1 MARFN
6 PFSSTRG
13 YANEQ
18 EATGEFPYIL
28 EGVDDMAKPMRIE
41 QAIDMSSDLAVE
53 GEPHPVELLAS
64 LTRADNAGALRP
76 ESGTVLTIGEAGETP
91 AQSSLGEAER
101 ADGIPAAARALAA
114 PPSAEPEDD
123 PTAMQRTLRV
133 LSSALPLLQRLLPLL
148 DGNVLGAVLNM
159 LTPHGHAAPAQKPAD
174 LGPLTGGLAE
184 LKNQHRELRVQ
195 MQEQGESLKRM
206 ADHLQMV
213 REATDRNT
221 LEQQDLIE
229 ELKTA
234 GRKMNL
240 VALAAFALLAGSIA
254 VNVYLYIQIHR
265 LLP

>member
-1 MARFN
+1 MAE
-6 PFSSTRG
+6 P
-13 YANEQ
+13 
-18 EATGEFPYIL
+18 I
-28 EGVDDMAKPMRIE
+28 RIK
-41 QAIDMSSDLAVE
+41 QAIDLGPQLVGED
-53 GEPHPVELLAS
+53 EPHPVDLLAS
-64 LTRADNAGALRP
+64 LTRADNAGESRP
-76 ESGTVLTIGEAGETP
+76 VQGTVLTIGETNETPIQASPGEAQRAGEV
-91 AQSSLGEAER
+91 
-101 ADGIPAAARALAA
+101 PAAARALAA
-114 PPSAEPEDD
+114 HPSTEPEDD

-159 LTPHGHAAPAQKPAD
+159 LTPHAHGAPAQKPAD

-206 ADHLQMV
+206 ADHVQTV
-213 REATDRNT
+213 REALDRNT

-234 GRKMNL
+234 GKKMNL